1 MEKTECDTLIDALVR
16 QRTNDTVQTI
26 LFILF
31 SSGKK
36 SVLRKEQTEQKKKKN
51 SRERWAKP
59 RQTLAIFTILNFSL
73 TKG

>member
-36 SVLRKEQTEQKKKKN
+36 SVLRKEQTEQKKKKKTQGRGGP
-51 SRERWAKP
+51 SQDRHW
-59 RQTLAIFTILNFSL
+59 LYLLF
-73 TKG
+73 